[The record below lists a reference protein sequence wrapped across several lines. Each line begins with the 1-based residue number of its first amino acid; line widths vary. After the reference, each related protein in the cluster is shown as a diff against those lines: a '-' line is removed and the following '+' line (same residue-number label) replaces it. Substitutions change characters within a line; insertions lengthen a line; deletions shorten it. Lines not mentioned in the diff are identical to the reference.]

1 MVIPVLTLT
10 YCINKHGF
18 TFHYCCELED
28 GLEICIAR
36 GNFFKTFHSVAF
48 DTVQAL
54 ARKKN
59 NSCVC
64 FWHFGTM
71 WHEQWWNGVSS
82 LYTIWNSICML
93 LWLGQMREAA
103 GLLLVVSGWIL
114 LPSVR
119 MFLFRILHCLGHVK
133 EIAFQILHLL
143 WYQWQ
148 LSSGKYFD
156 FHKS

>member
-54 ARKKN
+54 ARKKKAI
-59 NSCVC
+59 VV
-64 FWHFGTM
+64 F
-71 WHEQWWNGVSS
+71 VSD
-82 LYTIWNSICML
+82 
-93 LWLGQMREAA
+93 
-103 GLLLVVSGWIL
+103 IL
-114 LPSVR
+114 ALCD
-119 MFLFRILHCLGHVK
+119 M
-133 EIAFQILHLL
+133 
-143 WYQWQ
+143 
-148 LSSGKYFD
+148 SSD
-156 FHKS
+156 EME